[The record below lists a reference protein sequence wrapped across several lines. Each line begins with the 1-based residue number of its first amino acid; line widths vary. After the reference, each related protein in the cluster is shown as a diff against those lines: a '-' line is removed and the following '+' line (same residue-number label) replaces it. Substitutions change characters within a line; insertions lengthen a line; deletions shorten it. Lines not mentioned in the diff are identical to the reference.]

1 MRLRSLLAGLLPA
14 TLLSAS
20 LLSAA
25 EVDTEASYEGRAAVT
40 LSNGELALTVLELGG
55 PMASLVLADDP
66 EKMNPMWQALQ
77 DDRNRGRPLRNHGGL
92 GHFVCVDGFGP
103 VSEEEAAAGMS
114 GHGEA
119 NKLVW
124 STVSTSNRGGMAAI
138 AQAVQLPRHQ
148 EIYRRTITM
157 LDGENVVRVHAE
169 LESLLD
175 FDRPAVWSEHA
186 TIGSP
191 FLERGVTVVDLSPN
205 RAIVRPRDK
214 PARGRT
220 RRLAQGQE
228 FDWPMAPKTGGGE
241 TDIRTAPM
249 EGESLDHTGH
259 LMTPSGEY
267 AWVTALHPE
276 KNLVIGYLFKTSEY
290 PWLQTWENYVTDGL
304 MSRGLEFGT
313 QAFDLPRRQ
322 VISENRM
329 FGEMLYRWLPAKS
342 KIEATYLMF
351 YAATPEGMQGV
362 NEIELR
368 GGRLELTDKRSGKT
382 LTLETKLT
390 LD

>member
-1 MRLRSLLAGLLPA
+1 MRLRFFLA
-14 TLLSAS
+14 TLFSAC

-25 EVDTEASYEGRAAVT
+25 EVDTAATYEGRSAVT
-40 LSNGELALTVLELGG
+40 LSNGKLSLTVLEFGG

-66 EKMNPMWQALQ
+66 EKMNPMWRALA
-77 DDRNRGRPLRNHGGL
+77 DDRDRGRPLRNHGGL

-103 VSEEEAAAGMS
+103 VSDEEATAGMS

-124 STVSTSNRGGMAAI
+124 STVSTSDRGGMAALE
-138 AQAVQLPRHQ
+138 QAVQLPRHH
-148 EIYRRTITM
+148 EVYRRTISM
-157 LDGENVVRVHAE
+157 IDGENVVRVHAE

-175 FDRPAVWSEHA
+175 FDRPAVWAEHA

-205 RAIVRPRDK
+205 RAMVRPRNK

-220 RRLAQGQE
+220 RRLAQGEE
-228 FDWPMAPKTGGGE
+228 FDWPTAPLTEGGE
-241 TDIRTAPM
+241 VDIRSAPM

-259 LMTPSGEY
+259 LMTPSGEH

-276 KNLVIGYLFKTSEY
+276 KNLVIGYLFNTSEY

-322 VISENRM
+322 VINENRL

-362 NEIELR
+362 DKLELR
-368 GGRLELTDKRSGKT
+368 NGRLELTDNRTGKK
-382 LTLETKLT
+382 LTLKTKLT